1 MKWWTRIAGIIN
13 RSSWNA
19 SQRINF
25 PIRWQLFFCFTL
37 IFVHFAERIMYYQAN
52 PIFCSN
58 SLESHNF
65 MSILWTTTLIFKCIP
80 IKLQQKKTR
89 HTSIKTRNFYFHSH
103 FSFVCV
109 KRKGWS
115 QTHLW
120 YTFPFDLRKIVTNNM
135 KMGIIVTTLLDNI
148 DIFFVLSC
156 YVIVIKLVKFRF
168 YLFAQILEVKWAC
181 ILFTCPEHPFFQAFF
196 LADYTDFITHSTEK
210 RILEKE
216 RKKESMR
223 RRRNGGGRNTR
234 ESSWEKTKFG
244 LRRRKQT
251 ETMKE
256 FKTTFIILLLLFL
269 CVVTIFFHPSTKDI
283 KIHTSHSLQ
292 YNLPF
297 IYFFSLFIAV
307 SLSMPFSAFDFVFKM
322 YILYRFS
329 MFRSFFTGR

>member
-1 MKWWTRIAGIIN
+1 
-13 RSSWNA
+13 
-19 SQRINF
+19 
-25 PIRWQLFFCFTL
+25 
-37 IFVHFAERIMYYQAN
+37 MYYQAN

-269 CVVTIFFHPSTKDI
+269 CVVTIFFPS
-283 KIHTSHSLQ
+283 IHEGYKNTHITFVAIQFTVHLLFLSVHCSLTLNAILCIWFRLKCIF
-292 YNLPF
+292 YTDFRCFDL
-297 IYFFSLFIAV
+297 FSLDDRSKEGERERDGV
-307 SLSMPFSAFDFVFKM
+307 EKTNMKM
-322 YILYRFS
+322 LNITML
-329 MFRSFFTGR
+329 